1 MRRLGD
7 GVDED
12 PDTVGAE
19 ILGHRRADRQHLDVG
34 VGLVFEDH
42 LLGLLYAHPH
52 HLRPRR
58 LAAAAAHSWFRGGA
72 HLLLLLQ
79 SLIPADR
86 SMPWTVK
93 TCTYMCTRKL

>member
-72 HLLLLLQ
+72 HLLLQ
-79 SLIPADR
+79 SLILSELGDDDGEE
-86 SMPWTVK
+86 VVVDG
-93 TCTYMCTRKL
+93 